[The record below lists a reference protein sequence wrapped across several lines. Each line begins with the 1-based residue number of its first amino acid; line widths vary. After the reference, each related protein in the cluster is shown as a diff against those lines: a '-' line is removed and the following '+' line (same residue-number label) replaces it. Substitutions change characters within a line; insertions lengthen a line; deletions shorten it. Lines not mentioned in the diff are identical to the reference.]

1 MIQSLFPHVRQQI
14 QSWFTK
20 AQNVTQSDDDLIE
33 LPDTLLAELNQRL
46 ESLSSPK
53 AYQTTIQEAIATGV
67 ATWQK
72 NLEAANH
79 LVILAHPVEAIA
91 KILQDSFDHWQNP
104 PPLEIIIPFLSLHRP
119 RNPIN
124 LSQRI
129 QQSLQ
134 PYPQIHLNPSQKTD
148 RSLDVDAL
156 EERQTLIVIPCL
168 EQCFL
173 RSIGGWES
181 VELLRDLMI
190 QNPHCFWVIG
200 CNHWAWD
207 FLDFVCQVSAYFSEI
222 QTLPKLDATVLEDWL
237 SPITQNPIVPK
248 LVSGEDPEPAKTYW
262 EALASQSSGVSQIAA
277 YLWLQSL
284 RIKSDAITEDEVPSL
299 NSPDII
305 LYETK
310 PYLPSLPTLETSDR
324 YLLHSVLIHGSI
336 TRSHLALSLGEPESQ
351 IQARVQWLL
360 RADLLEAKQGGLSLH
375 PVHYDNLVRELSNNN
390 FFVGKL

>member
-1 MIQSLFPHVRQQI
+1 MIQSVLPHVRQQI

-20 AQNVTQSDDDLIE
+20 AQKVTEPDEDLIG
-33 LPDTLLAELNQRL
+33 LPDTLLAELSQRL
-46 ESLSSPK
+46 ETLSSPLT
-53 AYQTTIQEAIATGV
+53 YQTTIQEAIATRV

-79 LVILAHPVEAIA
+79 VVILAHPVEAIA
-91 KILQDSFDHWQNP
+91 KILEDSFAHWENP
-104 PPLEIIIPFLSLHRP
+104 PALEIVTPFPALHRP
-119 RNPIN
+119 RNPLT

-129 QQSLQ
+129 QKALQ
-134 PYPQIHLNPSQKTD
+134 PYPHIHLNPSQEAD
-148 RSLDVDAL
+148 HSLDVDAL

-190 QNPHCFWVIG
+190 QNPHCFWAIG

-222 QTLPKLDATVLEDWL
+222 QTLPKLDATLLEEWL
-237 SPITQNPIVPK
+237 NPITQTLVVPK
-248 LVSGEDPEPAKTYW
+248 LLSGEDPEPTKTYW
-262 EALASQSSGVSQIAA
+262 EALASQSSGVSQIAT

-284 RIKSDAITEDEVPSL
+284 RIKPDAVTDDEVPSL
-299 NSPDII
+299 NNPEMV

-310 PYLPSLPTLETSDR
+310 PSLPSLPTLEPSDR

-336 TRSHLALSLGEPESQ
+336 TRRHLALSLGESESQ

-360 RADLLEAKQGGLSLH
+360 RADLLEAKQGGLSLQ
-375 PVHYDNLVRELSNNN
+375 PSHYQKVVRELSNNN
-390 FFVGKL
+390 FFVGKV

>member
-1 MIQSLFPHVRQQI
+1 MIQSLFPHLRQQI

-20 AQNVTQSDDDLIE
+20 AQNVTQSDDDFME

-46 ESLSSPK
+46 ESLSSPI

-67 ATWQK
+67 TTWQK

-91 KILQDSFDHWQNP
+91 KILQDSLDLWQNP
-104 PPLEIIIPFLSLHRP
+104 PALEIVIPFSSLHRP
-119 RNPIN
+119 RNPLT

-129 QQSLQ
+129 QQALQ
-134 PYPQIHLNPSQKTD
+134 PYPQIHLNLSPEAD
-148 RSLDVDAL
+148 RALEVDAL

-200 CNHWAWD
+200 CNHWAWE
-207 FLDFVCQVSAYFSEI
+207 FLDFVCQVSAYFSEL
-222 QTLPKLDATVLEDWL
+222 QTLPKLDATLLEEWL
-237 SPITQNPIVPK
+237 SPITQTVVAPK
-248 LVSGEDPEPAKTYW
+248 LLSGEEAETAKTYW
-262 EALASQSSGVSQIAA
+262 EALASESSGVSQIAI

-284 RIKSDAITEDEVPSL
+284 RIKPDAVTEDEVPSL
-299 NSPDII
+299 NNPEIV

-310 PYLPSLPTLETSDR
+310 PSLPSLPSLEPSDR

-375 PVHYDNLVRELSNNN
+375 PVYYDKLVRELSNNN
-390 FFVGKL
+390 FFVGKV